1 MNEIVK
7 QIKSKLNLS
16 NQIDEENLI
25 NSNENS
31 IRESEIDI
39 KDDFGFKCK
48 CEGDWCDC
56 DTIQFLKE
64 NNLIYESQLKT
75 KHYWGNLEWIPF
87 DSLINGKL
95 IGEGGVASNYTATWL
110 DGKPR
115 GTIKKKPSPITVALK
130 KIKNSNNVIEAFISE
145 LKIQHKCDSPD
156 VLFLKIYG
164 ITKEPITENFMM
176 VLEYA
181 EYGNLRS
188 YLKNFNLKWESKLK
202 LLNKISN
209 DLSEIHKLNFVHK
222 NLHSGNIL
230 LSGAGHFGPKIT
242 DIGLSQLIND
252 SSSSTSTNVFG
263 VLPYIASELLD
274 KKPFSFA
281 SDVYSFGI
289 IMVEVST
296 GKLPYGDVPH
306 DERLALA
313 ICNGLRPRV
322 TKGTPKSFI
331 DLVDKCLD
339 ADPEKRPSTQD
350 LSKVIN
356 GWYMQLL
363 CKEES
368 GTAKEFL
375 NSDEI
380 DPQES
385 SETKIHPQAI
395 YTSRL
400 LNFNNLPKP
409 TNSTGVQFEGSEVP
423 ESQLTDLLISI

>member
-64 NNLIYESQLKT
+64 SKAIGFYK
-75 KHYWGNLEWIPF
+75 KLE
-87 DSLINGKL
+87 D
-95 IGEGGVASNYTATWL
+95 
-110 DGKPR
+110 
-115 GTIKKKPSPITVALK
+115 
-130 KIKNSNNVIEAFISE
+130 
-145 LKIQHKCDSPD
+145 
-156 VLFLKIYG
+156 
-164 ITKEPITENFMM
+164 
-176 VLEYA
+176 
-181 EYGNLRS
+181 
-188 YLKNFNLKWESKLK
+188 
-202 LLNKISN
+202 
-209 DLSEIHKLNFVHK
+209 
-222 NLHSGNIL
+222 GNIL

-356 GWYMQLL
+356 
-363 CKEES
+363 
-368 GTAKEFL
+368 
-375 NSDEI
+375 
-380 DPQES
+380 
-385 SETKIHPQAI
+385 
-395 YTSRL
+395 
-400 LNFNNLPKP
+400 
-409 TNSTGVQFEGSEVP
+409 VP